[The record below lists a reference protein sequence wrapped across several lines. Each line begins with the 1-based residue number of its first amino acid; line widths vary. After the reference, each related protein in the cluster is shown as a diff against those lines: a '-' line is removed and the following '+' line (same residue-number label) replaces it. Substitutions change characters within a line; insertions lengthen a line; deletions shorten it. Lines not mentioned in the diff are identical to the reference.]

1 MYNYTE
7 WISVLKSQYYCIVL
21 VYVHMLYIAT
31 EHMTKS
37 YANKPVYMRETGCA
51 LMVFHQVK
59 RVLQLGV
66 EGLWSQDRL
75 CY

>member
-37 YANKPVYMRETGCA
+37 YANN
-51 LMVFHQVK
+51 
-59 RVLQLGV
+59 
-66 EGLWSQDRL
+66 L
-75 CY
+75 CI